1 LFLTSFMSLPNNSTI
16 LNSLRTKTNQL
27 LAPWGLAFTRVPKRS
42 WLWGKPVVSVPVGSF
57 RIQIPT
63 ANPLSSHYLL
73 EPHCIS
79 QLGRLTKLIRRKYP
93 ALHAIDVGANVG
105 DTACIIK
112 SAEDIPLICIEG
124 DRFSFAFLQKNTAQ
138 FSHTSAYNLFLGE
151 KTGLIQADL
160 EKSGWNTTIKPGA
173 SLAARE
179 VQLTSI
185 DDFIGRQEACGTMK
199 LFKVD
204 TEGFDCPIIRGGREY
219 IRQVSPV
226 IVFEYNR
233 ENMDALGEKG
243 LDTLAM
249 LEQLGYSRIFFHD
262 PVGRYLLSTTLD
274 QRTLLRDLHEYAD
287 GRRGNICYYDLT
299 LFHQHDHDLAEQF
312 AQGEQAVRDASDH
325 VRSPGD

>member
-1 LFLTSFMSLPNNSTI
+1 MSLPNNSTI
-16 LNSLRTKTNQL
+16 LNSLRNQLNQL
-27 LAPWGLAFTRVPKRS
+27 LAPSGLALTRVPRRG
-42 WLWGKPVVSVPVGSF
+42 WLWGKPVVKVPVGSYQ
-57 RIQIPT
+57 IEIPT
-63 ANPLSSHYLL
+63 TNPLSSHYLI

-79 QLGRLTKLIRRKYP
+79 QLGRLAKIIRRKFP
-93 ALHAIDVGANVG
+93 ALRAIDVGANVG

-173 SLAARE
+173 SPAARE

-185 DDFIGRQEACGTMK
+185 DDFIGRQEAREAMK
-199 LFKVD
+199 LLKVD
-204 TEGFDCPIIRGGREY
+204 TEGFDCPIIRGGREF

-249 LEQLGYSRIFFHD
+249 LEQLGYSRIFLHD

-274 QRTLLRDLHEYAD
+274 QRTLLQDLHEYAD
-287 GRRGNICYYDLT
+287 GRRGNICYYDVT
-299 LFHQHDHDLAEQF
+299 LFHQSDNDLAEQY
-312 AQGEQAVRDASDH
+312 AQCEQAVRNASENARLTVH
-325 VRSPGD
+325 